1 VNSDPDPIQRLFRL
15 ARESARSQSPCEP
28 PYGFTTRVLAEVGA
42 GLRDRVPESAWARL
56 TLAALPVAAVATIAC
71 FQWTN
76 LTASLMDT
84 QEEQQLAQTFLQ
96 TALEP

>member
-28 PYGFTTRVLAEVGA
+28 PYGFTTRVLAQVGA

-76 LTASLMDT
+76 LTASVVDT
-84 QEEQQLAQTFLQ
+84 PEEQQLAQTFLQ